1 MKNTAWTEAALLVA
15 LPLGAVWCFWHGD
28 RLVAFILIGTA
39 FAFIGLTHQWA
50 RREVKRNEE
59 RLHQAAKIDGRYI
72 AEHIRD
78 LCQLQS
84 SPPGELP
91 PNPLAQSE
99 SLASL
104 PDLLSKITQGL
115 SNR

>member
-1 MKNTAWTEAALLVA
+1 MKNAWTEAALLVA

-28 RLVAFILIGTA
+28 RLVALILIGTA
-39 FAFIGLTHQWA
+39 FAFIGLSHQRA
-50 RREVKRNEE
+50 RREVKQNKKS
-59 RLHQAAKIDGRYI
+59 LHQAAKIDGRYI

-84 SPPGELP
+84 SLPGELP
-91 PNPLAQSE
+91 RNPLAQSE
-99 SLASL
+99 SLAF

-115 SNR
+115 SSR